1 MPGTTEAISEFAYFG
16 TIQAIRLMKIT
27 IDVAHEI
34 GQSVHLK
41 TDPEQQER
49 IVVGYILSPGEL
61 LYRLACGAEVSNHYE
76 FEIIREKDV
85 LRLVGASIN

>member
-1 MPGTTEAISEFAYFG
+1 
-16 TIQAIRLMKIT
+16 MKIT
-27 IDVAHEI
+27 IDIAHKI
-34 GQSVHLK
+34 GQSVYLK

-61 LYRLACGAEVSNHYE
+61 LYRLACGAEVSNHYD

-85 LRLVGASIN
+85 LKMVSSSIN